1 MSLHFL
7 LFNSSCLFVVQT
19 SCTPSQG
26 PTVIL
31 TYSSGCYSPQPRK
44 ENEREK
50 CRIELGF
57 VLSRWT
63 GPRSEWRTEEYMG
76 KLLVLPPFFSLSL
89 SHRHTHTYKIL
100 THDLK
105 LAPSFFGI
113 IQKLERI
120 LHYCFFKNVLFSAI
134 FCQNLA
140 IPSLFLSKMGHLRP
154 LFHILVFSTH
164 FELLQQINV
173 KKCPSNM
180 GRRDSNPRPL
190 KHELSPITTRP
201 GLLPYLSICLSNR
214 FAIISTISS
223 KNEIRKTFIS
233 LGVIFNVIVR
243 LKFCNSN
250 HLGCVSASSIYL
262 SFNVLQIFQ
271 DCQFF

>member
-1 MSLHFL
+1 M
-7 LFNSSCLFVVQT
+7 
-19 SCTPSQG
+19 
-26 PTVIL
+26 
-31 TYSSGCYSPQPRK
+31 
-44 ENEREK
+44 NERSAALNLDLYLAVGRAPDLNGALK
-50 CRIELGF
+50 NIWANF
-57 VLSRWT
+57 YFS
-63 GPRSEWRTEEYMG
+63 
-76 KLLVLPPFFSLSL
+76 LPSSLSL
-89 SHRHTHTYKIL
+89 SLSLTHTHTHTYKIL

-214 FAIISTISS
+214 LAIISTISS
-223 KNEIRKTFIS
+223 KNEIRKTFIFS
-233 LGVIFNVIVR
+233 L
-243 LKFCNSN
+243 S
-250 HLGCVSASSIYL
+250 L
-262 SFNVLQIFQ
+262 SE
-271 DCQFF
+271 